1 MKQIV
6 HTEKAP
12 GAIGPYSQSNCGNG
26 MVFVS
31 GQLGLD
37 PVSGELAEGVE
48 KQAVQA
54 LENLK
59 AILTEAGSSL
69 ERVVKTVVYLQSM
82 EDFAAVNQVYA
93 TYFTQNYPA
102 RSCFAVAG
110 LPKGGLVEIEA
121 IALQD

>member
-1 MKQIV
+1 
-6 HTEKAP
+6 
-12 GAIGPYSQSNCGNG
+12 

-110 LPKGGLVEIEA
+110 LPKGCLLYTSRCV
-121 IALQD
+121 